1 MTEPYRIRSADVWA
15 QARDDYLAGLSA
27 EAVCRRHDLGL
38 SAFRRRAR
46 KHGWR
51 RVDQDDLTPDQT
63 DLSIYGDIDPDDQI
77 EMARLRFL
85 QALDHGTPIQAV
97 RWRRLWQELRV
108 DNDAFNANFFAE
120 HTPAERS
127 AVVAA
132 ILREQDEE
140 DAACLDPSAPDSEFG
155 PEPEP
160 EPGPENVHDMHPDF
174 QSAHFTEDAAS
185 LSRAERRRR
194 AREADRQAV
203 SYRPSASTVPTAPP
217 PETTAPPAMA

>member
-1 MTEPYRIRSADVWA
+1 MTEPYRIRSANVWA
-15 QARDDYLAGLSA
+15 QARDDYLAGLDA

-51 RVDQDDLTPDQT
+51 RVDQDDPTPDQT

-85 QALDHGTPIQAV
+85 QALERGKSTEAV

-108 DNDAFNANFFAE
+108 DNDTFNANFFSD
-120 HTPAERS
+120 HTPAERH
-127 AVVAA
+127 ALVAA

-140 DAACLDPSAPDSEFG
+140 DAACLEPSA

-160 EPGPENVHDMHPDF
+160 EPEPESVHDVHSNF
-174 QSAHFTEDAAS
+174 RSAHFTEDAAP

-194 AREADRQAV
+194 AREADRQRDAL
-203 SYRPSASTVPTAPP
+203 SRTMSG
-217 PETTAPPAMA
+217 